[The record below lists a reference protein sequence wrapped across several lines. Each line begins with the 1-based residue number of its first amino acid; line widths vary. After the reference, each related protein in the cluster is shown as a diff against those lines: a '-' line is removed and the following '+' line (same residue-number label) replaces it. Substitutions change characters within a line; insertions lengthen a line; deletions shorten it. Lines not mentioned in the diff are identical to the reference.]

1 MNKILCFVSCGF
13 CLALFLFGG
22 FGFFVCLFLLFL
34 FLRKVSLCSLGC
46 FGTCH
51 VTQDGL
57 KRTDI
62 HLPLPPKREDLGVIA
77 AATSD
82 LIRHPGSAAALPP
95 CLLKGRHRQET
106 QRDGVFR
113 SPLGSAQSCP
123 ELAACTATVCPS
135 HPCLAE
141 GWGTGS
147 NRVPLSLLMWPQRW
161 VFLPS
166 LLYKLAV
173 KASACSVE

>member
-1 MNKILCFVSCGF
+1 M
-13 CLALFLFGG
+13 
-22 FGFFVCLFLLFL
+22 
-34 FLRKVSLCSLGC
+34 VSLCSLGC

-57 KRTDI
+57 KRLKHTNI
-62 HLPLPPKREDLGVIA
+62 HLPLPPRWEDLGIVA

-82 LIRHPGSAAALPP
+82 LVRHPGSAAALPP

-113 SPLGSAQSCP
+113 SPLSSAQSCP

-135 HPCLAE
+135 HSWLAK
-141 GWGTGS
+141 GWGTDS
-147 NRVPLSLLMWPQRW
+147 NCVPLSLLMWPQRW
-161 VFLPS
+161 GFLPS

-173 KASACSVE
+173 KACSVE